1 MNMSSDTV
9 SKIRD
14 CNRKK
19 RIFFFG
25 DFWPEINHY
34 LSSRQS
40 HVWIIA
46 EQKCQPLSAQTIL
59 KCRDFPVC
67 ARVSVC
73 VCVVFYD
80 QIRIDQKWHCANLL
94 VLNILAESSFS
105 CSEALG
111 GQGLMLP
118 FETCRKHTNTHMS
131 TKQKDRGRGEK
142 EITMRFS
149 ASQSSPPTK
158 LSESLGHAD
167 LSGLH
172 QLASDWAIQIDW
184 AWQEGT
190 SRAELGQHDKDN
202 AWSQMAALIIICLTP
217 PQQNPF
223 KAERH

>member
-1 MNMSSDTV
+1 MYPRWETATG
-9 SKIRD
+9 
-14 CNRKK
+14 KK
-19 RIFFFG
+19 KN
-25 DFWPEINHY
+25 FWWFLTWN
-34 LSSRQS
+34 
-40 HVWIIA
+40 
-46 EQKCQPLSAQTIL
+46 QPLPFFTSKSCVDHSGTEMSATISRNHF
-59 KCRDFPVC
+59 KMPRFPC
-67 ARVSVC
+67 VSVC

-80 QIRIDQKWHCANLL
+80 QIRIDQKWHCADLL

-167 LSGLH
+167 LSSLH